1 MTDDIIS
8 AQPELIL
15 LDISH
20 NYCGTGT
27 VPVQNLL
34 FRRCLLV
41 ICYIKSV
48 SIVLYSSLC
57 SLTLRSLRSLRFN
70 HSNATGIDIIC

>member
-20 NYCGTGT
+20 NYCGTAT

-41 ICYIKSV
+41 ICYWLTELLKRFPSV
-48 SIVLYSSLC
+48 GREARANNNCKYSS
-57 SLTLRSLRSLRFN
+57 SQ
-70 HSNATGIDIIC
+70 

>member
-1 MTDDIIS
+1 MTNDIIS

-20 NYCGTGT
+20 NYCGTAT

-34 FRRCLLV
+34 FRRCVLV
-41 ICYIKSV
+41 ISYLLTELLKRFHSEGREAKSKE
-48 SIVLYSSLC
+48 
-57 SLTLRSLRSLRFN
+57 
-70 HSNATGIDIIC
+70 

>member
-1 MTDDIIS
+1 MTDDLIS

-27 VPVQNLL
+27 VPVQNLI
-34 FRRCLLV
+34 FRRYLLV
-41 ICYIKSV
+41 ICSLLTGLLKRFPSEGREARVNNNCI
-48 SIVLYSSLC
+48 YSS
-57 SLTLRSLRSLRFN
+57 SQ
-70 HSNATGIDIIC
+70 

>member
-1 MTDDIIS
+1 MTNDIIS

-41 ICYIKSV
+41 ISYLLRELLKRFPSEGREARVNNNCI
-48 SIVLYSSLC
+48 YS
-57 SLTLRSLRSLRFN
+57 RSQ
-70 HSNATGIDIIC
+70 

>member
-8 AQPELIL
+8 AQAGLIL

-41 ICYIKSV
+41 ISYLLFV
-48 SIVLYSSLC
+48 
-57 SLTLRSLRSLRFN
+57 N
-70 HSNATGIDIIC
+70 GIIEALS